1 MDIMV
6 YSDVYSVHAGVYY
19 DAYSVHAG
27 VYYDAYSAE
36 QSENCGPEHFTQ
48 R

>member
-1 MDIMV
+1 MYILWILMDIMM
-6 YSDVYSVHAGVYY
+6 YSDVYSVHAGVY
-19 DAYSVHAG
+19 S
-27 VYYDAYSAE
+27 DAYSAE

>member
-6 YSDVYSVHAGVYY
+6 YSDLNSVHAGVYY